1 MTGHRALIA
10 IRGNE
15 VAWRFDRTA
24 EALVCDIA
32 EDGTVRSR
40 SEIIFARQSPEDL
53 CDYVLAHGIDT
64 VVAGAVEEEYYH
76 YLRYKRVDV
85 IDNVAG
91 EIDPVLARLAS
102 GRLASG
108 DILFPGKEG

>member
-1 MTGHRALIA
+1 
-10 IRGNE
+10 
-15 VAWRFDRTA
+15 
-24 EALVCDIA
+24 
-32 EDGTVRSR
+32 
-40 SEIIFARQSPEDL
+40 
-53 CDYVLAHGIDT
+53 

-91 EIDPVLARLAS
+91 EIEPALARLAS

>member
-1 MTGHRALIA
+1 MTGRRALIA

-24 EALVCDIA
+24 EALVCNIA
-32 EDGTVRSR
+32 DSGEVTARA
-40 SEIIFARQSPEDL
+40 EIIFARNSGEDL
-53 CDYVLAHGIDT
+53 CEYVLAHGIDT

-76 YLRYKRVDV
+76 YLRWKRVDV

-91 EIDPVLARLAS
+91 ELDPVLERLAR
-102 GRLASG
+102 GRLSSG
-108 DILFPGKEG
+108 DILFPQGGA